1 LLLLV
6 DQYQFFAVLVSFFL
20 NLLIA
25 WIIIAQMQRIMRFLG
40 QGGVKVIS
48 KVAALLL
55 AAIAIKMIRQGIVGG

>member
-1 LLLLV
+1 
-6 DQYQFFAVLVSFFL
+6 
-20 NLLIA
+20 
-25 WIIIAQMQRIMRFLG
+25 MRFLG